1 MKIVE
6 GTIASPIGFYADG
19 KHCGLKKKRNDIGMI
34 YSEVPAQAAAV
45 FTTNKVE
52 AAPVTLTK
60 EAVKDGVLQ
69 AIVVNS
75 GNANACTGK
84 QGLKDAIEMQQ
95 ITARKYSI
103 KTTDVAVA
111 STGII
116 GKPMNMELIKKGIDL
131 LETTGD
137 SFAFHEAILT
147 TDTGTKE
154 MTIQVE
160 IAGKKVT
167 MSGVCKG
174 SGMIHP
180 NMATMLAFI
189 TTDVAIP
196 HPLLQELLK
205 EKTDKTFNQITI
217 DGDTST
223 NDMVIIMANGAAGNP
238 MIEKGTE
245 TYQLF
250 SEMLHLMM
258 ETLAKLIA
266 KDGEGATKL
275 IEVNALNA
283 QNALDARMI
292 AKKVVGS
299 SLVKTAIFGKDPNWG
314 RIICAVGY
322 SGADINPDS
331 IDIYIGSIPVLLK
344 SQPQLFDS
352 GTMEKIL
359 AENEIKIIINLKQ
372 GTASGT
378 AWGCD
383 LSYKYVE
390 INALYHT

>member
-84 QGLKDAIEMQQ
+84 QGLEDAIEMQQ

-116 GKPMNMELIKKGIDL
+116 GKPMNMELIEKGIDL
-131 LETTGD
+131 LERTGD

-154 MTIQVE
+154 LTIQAE
-160 IAGKKVT
+160 IAGKIVT

-196 HPLLQELLK
+196 HHLLQELLK

-223 NDMVIIMANGAAGNP
+223 NDMVIVMANGAAGNP

-275 IEVNALNA
+275 IEVNVLNA

-322 SGADINPDS
+322 SGAAINPDS
-331 IDIYIGSIPVLLK
+331 IDIYIGNIPVLLE
-344 SQPQLFDS
+344 SQPQLFDL

-359 AENEIKIIINLKQ
+359 AENEIKIIIDLKQ
-372 GTASGT
+372 GPASGT

>member
-1 MKIVE
+1 MKIIE

-19 KHCGLKKKRNDIGMI
+19 KHCGLKKKRKDIGVI

-45 FTTNKVE
+45 FTTNKIE

-60 EAVKDGVLQ
+60 QAVKDGVLQ
-69 AIVVNS
+69 AVIVNS

-84 QGLKDAIEMQQ
+84 KGLEDAIEMQQ
-95 ITARKYSI
+95 ITAKKFSI
-103 KTTDVAVA
+103 KTNDVAVA

-116 GKPMNMELIKKGIDL
+116 GQPMEMDIIEKGIDL
-131 LETTGD
+131 LEKEGNR
-137 SFAFHEAILT
+137 FGFHEAILT

-154 MTIQVE
+154 LTIQAE
-160 IAGKKVT
+160 LAGKKVT

-189 TTDVAIP
+189 TTDAAIS
-196 HPLLQELLK
+196 HHLLQELLK

-223 NDMVIIMANGAAGNP
+223 NDMVIVMANGAAGNP
-238 MIEKGTE
+238 IIEKGTE
-245 TYQLF
+245 AYDLF

-275 IEVNALNA
+275 IEVNVLNA

-322 SGADINPDS
+322 SDVEINPNT
-331 IDIYIGSIPVLLK
+331 IDILLGAIPVLVE

-352 GTMEKIL
+352 VAMEKVL
-359 AENEIKIIINLKQ
+359 AENEIKIMINLKQ
-372 GTASGT
+372 GVASGT

>member
-19 KHCGLKKKRNDIGMI
+19 KHCGLKKKRKDIGTI
-34 YSEVPAQAAAV
+34 YSEIPAQAAAV

-52 AAPVTLTK
+52 AAPITVTK
-60 EAVKDGVLQ
+60 KAIKDGSLQ
-69 AIVVNS
+69 AVIVNS

-84 QGLKDAIEMQQ
+84 LGLEDAIKMQQ
-95 ITARKYSI
+95 ITAKKYSI
-103 KTTDVAVA
+103 KANDVAVA

-116 GKPMNMELIKKGIDL
+116 GKPMEMKLVKTGIDL
-131 LETTGD
+131 LEKNGD
-137 SFAFHEAILT
+137 SYGFHEAILT
-147 TDTGTKE
+147 TDTRTKE
-154 MTIQVE
+154 LTIQAKFE
-160 IAGKKVT
+160 DKTIT
-167 MSGVCKG
+167 MAGVCKG

-189 TTDVAIP
+189 TTDAAIS
-196 HPLLQELLK
+196 HHLLQEILN

-223 NDMVIIMANGAAGNP
+223 NDMVIVMANGAAENS
-238 MIEKGTE
+238 MIEKDTE
-245 TYQLF
+245 GYRLF
-250 SEMLHLMM
+250 SEMIHLMM
-258 ETLAKLIA
+258 ETLAKMIA

-275 IEVNALNA
+275 IEVKVLHT
-283 QNALDARMI
+283 QNAIDARMI

-322 SGADINPDS
+322 SGITINPAT
-331 IDIYIGSIPVLLK
+331 IDIYLGNIPVLLD
-344 SQPQLFDS
+344 SQPQFFDS
-352 GTMEKIL
+352 VEMERVL
-359 AENEIKIIINLKQ
+359 TENEIQIVIDLKQ

-390 INALYHT
+390 INALYRT

>member
-116 GKPMNMELIKKGIDL
+116 GKPMNMELIGKGIDL
-131 LETTGD
+131 LERTGD

-154 MTIQVE
+154 LTIQAE
-160 IAGKKVT
+160 FAGKIVT

-196 HPLLQELLK
+196 YSLLQELLK

-223 NDMVIIMANGAAGNP
+223 NDMVIVMANGAAENS

-352 GTMEKIL
+352 DTMEKIL
-359 AENEIKIIINLKQ
+359 AENEIKIIIDLKQ

>member
-52 AAPVTLTK
+52 AAPITLTK

-154 MTIQVE
+154 LTIQAE
-160 IAGKKVT
+160 IAGKMIT

-283 QNALDARMI
+283 QSALDARMI

-359 AENEIKIIINLKQ
+359 AENEIKIIIDLKQ

>member
-1 MKIVE
+1 MEIVE

-19 KHCGLKKKRNDIGMI
+19 KHCGLKKRRKDIGVI
-34 YSEVPAQAAAV
+34 YSEVPAQVAAV
-45 FTTNKVE
+45 FTTNKIE

-60 EAVKDGVLQ
+60 EAVEDGVLQ
-69 AIVVNS
+69 AVIVNS

-84 QGLKDAIEMQQ
+84 EGFEDALEMQRM
-95 ITARKYSI
+95 TAKKYSI
-103 KTTDVAVA
+103 KRNDVAVA
-111 STGII
+111 STGVI
-116 GKPMNMELIKKGIDL
+116 GQPMKMNVIEEGINL
-131 LETTGD
+131 LEKEGD
-137 SFAFHEAILT
+137 SFGFHEAILT

-154 MTIQVE
+154 LTIQAE
-160 IAGKKVT
+160 IMGKMVT

-189 TTDVAIP
+189 TTDAVIS
-196 HPLLQELLK
+196 HQLLQDLLK

-223 NDMVIIMANGAAGNP
+223 NDMVIAMANGAAENP
-238 MIEKGTE
+238 LIEKDSDAYE
-245 TYQLF
+245 LF
-250 SEMLHLMM
+250 SEMFHLML

-275 IEVNALNA
+275 IEVNVLNT
-283 QNALDARMI
+283 QSVLDARMI

-314 RIICAVGY
+314 RIICAIGY
-322 SGADINPDS
+322 SEVEINPTT
-331 IDIYIGSIPVLLK
+331 IDIYLGDIPVLVD
-344 SQPQLFDS
+344 SQPQLFDLVE
-352 GTMEKIL
+352 MEKIL
-359 AENEIKIIINLKQ
+359 AENEIKIMIDLKQ